1 MARLDII
8 LGKEKHTWGTLKE
21 KATPA
26 YIEQKCAEMFT
37 IDEVSNVLTV
47 SQCLECV
54 RHRLFVVLQTCYQRP
69 P

>member
-1 MARLDII
+1 MSRLEVI

-37 IDEVSNVLTV
+37 IDD
-47 SQCLECV
+47 V
-54 RHRLFVVLQTCYQRP
+54 RIACMTELMTLLLCHLLL
-69 P
+69 

>member
-1 MARLDII
+1 MTRLETI

-37 IDEVSNVLTV
+37 IDEVRIACIS
-47 SQCLECV
+47 
-54 RHRLFVVLQTCYQRP
+54 
-69 P
+69 